1 MLKIR
6 RLKNKSVTK
15 LAALFPAIADR
26 LIKAHL
32 PLESKD
38 VPWTP
43 VVKPLAESKIA
54 LITTAGIHHR
64 SQKPFDMADPQGD
77 PTYRILDRDT
87 IVSDYTITHD
97 YYDHR
102 DADTDLNIVL
112 PIKRISEMQTAGVIG
127 TVAKKH
133 YSFMGHIMGSYV
145 PDLVGIKAPE
155 VAALLAEDRV
165 DAVLLTPA

>member
-1 MLKIR
+1 MQNIG
-6 RLKNKSVTK
+6 RLKNRIITR
-15 LAALFPAIADR
+15 LAACLPGIANR

-38 VPWTP
+38 VPWTA

-64 SQKPFDMADPQGD
+64 SQTPFDMADPQGD

-112 PIKRISEMQTAGVIG
+112 PIERLIEMHTAGVIR
-127 TVAKKH
+127 TVAKRH
-133 YSFMGHIMGSYV
+133 YSFMGHIRDLYV

-165 DAVLLTPA
+165 EAVLLTPA

>member
-112 PIKRISEMQTAGVIG
+112 PIKRISE
-127 TVAKKH
+127 
-133 YSFMGHIMGSYV
+133 
-145 PDLVGIKAPE
+145 IKLQ
-155 VAALLAEDRV
+155 VSS
-165 DAVLLTPA
+165 VLLLKSIIASWDISWVHMFLIWWESRRRKSPLCSPKTG